1 MKVYKLN
8 TATKKKYYKESKFCQ
23 KNYEESK
30 VSMDLLLRYYLILVI
45 RIALYTSS
53 MQGSL
58 SLYIKSGRIQMDG
71 NIHIA
76 TKKWVTN
83 GQTDLPTDRQT
94 DILCNS
100 CATIVTELTK

>member
-58 SLYIKSGRIQMDG
+58 SLYIKSGRVQMDG

-76 TKKWVTN
+76 TKN
-83 GQTDLPTDRQT
+83 GLLMDRQIYQQT
-94 DILCNS
+94 DIQTS
-100 CATIVTELTK
+100 FATHARRL

>member
-1 MKVYKLN
+1 
-8 TATKKKYYKESKFCQ
+8 
-23 KNYEESK
+23 
-30 VSMDLLLRYYLILVI
+30 MDLLQRYYLILVI

-76 TKKWVTN
+76 TKN
-83 GQTDLPTDRQT
+83 GLLMDKQISQQTD
-94 DILCNS
+94 
-100 CATIVTELTK
+100 